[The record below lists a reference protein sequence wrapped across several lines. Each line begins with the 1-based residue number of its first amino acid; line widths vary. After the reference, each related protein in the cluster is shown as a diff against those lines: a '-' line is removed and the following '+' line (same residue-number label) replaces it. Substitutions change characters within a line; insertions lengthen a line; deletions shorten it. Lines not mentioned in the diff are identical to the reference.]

1 MPALPWLHPDRANAL
16 LDALRERILIIDGA
30 MGTMIQRHGLQE
42 DDYRGERF
50 AGGYDHAHGP
60 GCDHGTPEGHDLKG
74 NNDLLLLT
82 RPQVIADIHTA
93 YLDAGADLVET
104 NTFNATSVSQADYH
118 LEHLVY
124 ELNKAGAAVAR
135 ACCDAVAAA
144 TPGKPRFVIGVI
156 GPTSRTA
163 SISPDVNDPG
173 FRNTSFDELRDTYRE
188 AIEGLI
194 DGGADTLMVETIFD
208 TLNAKAALYALEEAF
223 DARGARLP
231 VMISGTITD
240 VDEQQV
246 RSDDQGFQAGQA
258 GRADRRHGRRRLNSR
273 RAGSVERWRRHSCG
287 LLLDTGQGARRQP
300 GHGAGDRTD
309 VVGGGAAAAADQV
322 QQAILGEAAQ
332 GGGHLFRRFVVLAE
346 GVGQARVGV
355 RADVTVGDL
364 REGLHVRAHRLGAQ
378 RAVQADRQRARM
390 RQ

>member
-1 MPALPWLHPDRANAL
+1 MSALPWLHPDRANAL

-60 GCDHGTPEGHDLKG
+60 GCDHGVPEGHDLKG

-82 RPQVIADIHTA
+82 RPEVIADIHTA
-93 YLDAGADLVET
+93 YLEAGADLVET

-118 LEHLVY
+118 LQHLVY

-135 ACCDAVAAA
+135 ACCDAVEA
-144 TPGKPRFVIGVI
+144 TTPDKPRFVIGVI

-194 DGGADTLMVETIFD
+194 DGGADPLMVMQNLDHRLRPI
-208 TLNAKAALYALEEAF
+208 LASALSY
-223 DARGARLP
+223 RKP
-231 VMISGTITD
+231 
-240 VDEQQV
+240 
-246 RSDDQGFQAGQA
+246 
-258 GRADRRHGRRRLNSR
+258 RRTR
-273 RAGSVERWRRHSCG
+273 
-287 LLLDTGQGARRQP
+287 
-300 GHGAGDRTD
+300 DRT
-309 VVGGGAAAAADQV
+309 
-322 QQAILGEAAQ
+322 
-332 GGGHLFRRFVVLAE
+332 
-346 GVGQARVGV
+346 
-355 RADVTVGDL
+355 
-364 REGLHVRAHRLGAQ
+364 
-378 RAVQADRQRARM
+378 
-390 RQ
+390 

>member
-144 TPGKPRFVIGVI
+144 TPGKPRFVIGVL

-163 SISPDVNDPG
+163 SISP
-173 FRNTSFDELRDTYRE
+173 TS
-188 AIEGLI
+188 
-194 DGGADTLMVETIFD
+194 TIRASA
-208 TLNAKAALYALEEAF
+208 TPASTSCATPIAK
-223 DARGARLP
+223 P
-231 VMISGTITD
+231 S
-240 VDEQQV
+240 
-246 RSDDQGFQAGQA
+246 
-258 GRADRRHGRRRLNSR
+258 RA
-273 RAGSVERWRRHSCG
+273 
-287 LLLDTGQGARRQP
+287 
-300 GHGAGDRTD
+300 
-309 VVGGGAAAAADQV
+309 
-322 QQAILGEAAQ
+322 
-332 GGGHLFRRFVVLAE
+332 
-346 GVGQARVGV
+346 
-355 RADVTVGDL
+355 
-364 REGLHVRAHRLGAQ
+364 
-378 RAVQADRQRARM
+378 
-390 RQ
+390 